1 MRKDKLFLSVF
12 PVVVAVLIY
21 LVSCATP
28 PPTKELGDAETSVKA
43 AQDVCAKCKADWCK
57 NVGKPDVQY
66 CGAPCGDDELAAAE
80 SALAHGKALA
90 GEFCHE
96 LEARRALIDA
106 KAKADEA
113 RFKCTKPA
121 PAPAQIPPPPM
132 VEEFGLKDIFFD
144 FDKYAIRSDAQPVLE
159 EDADTLKKNP
169 NVTIVVEGY
178 ADIRGTNAYNLRLA
192 QRRANATKAYLVKLG
207 VDPSRIQAVSRG
219 ETSKFAAGSTEESF
233 QLNRRSHFI
242 PTKPSASLPG
252 ARIFFKFNDES
263 KPAL

>member
-1 MRKDKLFLSVF
+1 MRKDKIFLSVF
-12 PVVVAVLIY
+12 PVVIAVLLY

-28 PPTKELGDAETSVKA
+28 PPTKE
-43 AQDVCAKCKADWCK
+43 
-57 NVGKPDVQY
+57 VG
-66 CGAPCGDDELAAAE
+66 EAE
-80 SALAHGKALA
+80 SAVAAAKEAGAPDCAPDEFAAAQSALSKGKALA

-113 RFKCTKPA
+113 RFKCLAAKKA
-121 PAPAQIPPPPM
+121 PAPVPPPPAPT

-144 FDKYAIRSDAQPVLE
+144 FDKYNIRSDAEPVLQ
-159 EDADTLKKNP
+159 EDADVLKKNP
-169 NVTIVVEGY
+169 NITVVIEGY

-207 VDPSRIQAVSRG
+207 VDPSRIQTVSKG
-219 ETSKFAAGSTEESF
+219 ETSKFAAGSTEEAF
-233 QLNRRSHFI
+233 QLNRRSHFV
-242 PTKPSASLPG
+242 PMKGGASPG

-263 KPAL
+263 KPNL

>member
-1 MRKDKLFLSVF
+1 MRKDRLFLSVF
-12 PVVVAVLIY
+12 PVVVAVLLY

-28 PPTKELGDAETSVKA
+28 PPTKE
-43 AQDVCAKCKADWCK
+43 
-57 NVGKPDVQY
+57 VG
-66 CGAPCGDDELAAAE
+66 EAE
-80 SALAHGKALA
+80 SAVAAAKEAGAPACAPDEFAAAQSALSKGKALA

-96 LEARRALIDA
+96 LEARRLLIDA

-113 RFKCTKPA
+113 RFKCLASKKA
-121 PAPAQIPPPPM
+121 PAPVPPPPA

-144 FDKYAIRSDAQPVLE
+144 FNKYNIRSDAEPVLK

-169 NVTIVVEGY
+169 NITIVVEGY

-207 VDPSRIQAVSRG
+207 VDPSKIQAVSKG

-233 QLNRRSHFI
+233 QLNRRAHFI
-242 PTKPSASLPG
+242 PTKPGTSPG

-263 KPAL
+263 KPEL

>member
-12 PVVVAVLIY
+12 PVVIVVLLY

-28 PPTKELGDAETSVKA
+28 PPTRELADAEASVKS
-43 AQDVCAKCKADWCK
+43 AQDACAQCKADWCK
-57 NVGKPDVQY
+57 NVGKPDAEY

-106 KAKADEA
+106 RAKAEEA
-113 RFKCTKPA
+113 RIKCAKA
-121 PAPAQIPPPPM
+121 PAAVVPPPPPPA

-144 FDKYAIRSDAQPVLE
+144 FNKYNIRSDAEPVLQ

-169 NVTIVVEGY
+169 NVTMVVEGY

-207 VDPSRIQAVSRG
+207 VDPSRIQTVSKG
-219 ETSKFAAGSTEESF
+219 ETSKFAAGSTEEAF
-233 QLNRRSHFI
+233 QLNRRSHFV
-242 PTKPSASLPG
+242 PMKGGASPG

-263 KPAL
+263 KPNL